1 MRPLSPVELYLAIQ
15 SGFTFSSSEDATILS
30 EETVGRYLLNCSR
43 GLTEVTRTKP
53 PLVQFIHETV
63 RDFLIREN
71 GLAKID
77 PGLTGNVKGIS
88 HERLYTACLLYF
100 DQCLPL
106 DQKHRDI
113 RVPECKLQAAE
124 VQRKFPFSDY
134 AVSYLFSHADVAEAS
149 GIRHREFLRR
159 FRTNSSGDLLKW
171 VQYRNTFQRH
181 KVRKYTMEVHLL
193 YILAEQNLANL
204 GKVLIDDNVDVN
216 ARGQRYGN
224 AL

>member
-1 MRPLSPVELYLAIQ
+1 L
-15 SGFTFSSSEDATILS
+15 D
-30 EETVGRYLLNCSR
+30 RYLLNCSR

-53 PLVQFIHETV
+53 PLVQFIYETV

-88 HERLYTACLLYF
+88 HERLYAACLLYF
-100 DQCLPL
+100 DQCLPV
-106 DQKHRDI
+106 DQKYQGT
-113 RVPECKLQAAE
+113 RVPDCQHQAE
-124 VQRKFPFSDY
+124 NVRHQFPFSDY
-134 AVSYLFSHADVAEAS
+134 AVSCMFSHADVTKAS

-159 FRTNSSGDLLKW
+159 FQNNSSGCQLKW

-204 GKVLIDDNVDVN
+204 GKVLINDNVDVN
-216 ARGQRYGN
+216 ARGQWYGKCITGSQCRR
-224 AL
+224 L